1 MPPSEDTHRWCV
13 PAHQAGERLDRALVE
28 ALPTFSRS
36 RLQAL
41 IKAGRVRVEGLVARK
56 PGNVV
61 GEGSTIEVDLPQAP
75 IAPPPRESRRRLQ
88 VLWSDDDLAVV
99 DKPPGLLSH
108 RGEGAEEVSLG
119 DLARSAFGDL
129 PSLQGADR
137 PGIVHRLDRDTSG
150 VMVLGLTRESLE
162 GLMRQ
167 FRERKV
173 QKRYRAL
180 VLGEPRFDSDWI
192 EEPVGRSKRHPDR
205 MNITPL
211 DEGGK
216 EARTFY
222 TVLER
227 FGTAASLAC
236 EPKTGRTH
244 QIRVHLSSI
253 GLPVLGD
260 RVYRTKGGRPV
271 QLGAGAPVAKRQML
285 HAERLQFTHPRS
297 GEGMSFEAP
306 LPADFE
312 EVLEGLRA
320 LGE

>member
-1 MPPSEDTHRWCV
+1 MPPSEETHRWCV

-28 ALPTFSRS
+28 ALPTLSRS

-41 IKAGRVRVEGLVARK
+41 IKGGRVRVEGREARK
-56 PGNVV
+56 PGMVV
-61 GEGSTIEVDLPQAP
+61 GEGASIEVDLPRAP
-75 IAPPPRESRRRLQ
+75 AAPPPEESRRRLR

-99 DKPPGLLSH
+99 DKPAGLLSH

-150 VMVLGLTRESLE
+150 VMVLGLTRASLE

-167 FRERKV
+167 FREREV
-173 QKRYRAL
+173 SKRYRAL

-192 EEPVGRSKRHPDR
+192 EEPIGRSKRHPDR
-205 MNITPL
+205 MTLTSL
-211 DEGGK
+211 DEGGRA
-216 EARTFY
+216 ARTFY

-227 FGTAASLAC
+227 FGAAASLAC

-260 RVYRTKGGRPV
+260 RVYRSKGGRPV
-271 QLGAGAPVAKRQML
+271 QLGGNAPVVKRQML
-285 HAERLQFTHPRS
+285 HAERLRFAHPRS
-297 GEGMSFEAP
+297 GELMTFEAP
-306 LPADFE
+306 VPGDFG
-312 EVLEGLRA
+312 EVLEWLR
-320 LGE
+320 GGGR